1 MQNLYN
7 TRDDH
12 FSKLEDAEFS
22 VFIDDDFHINLLI
35 LSKKSIVDGKVK
47 NQESNVLLRVKPIS
61 RSHQI
66 RITDLVRQLAEE
78 FEEIG

>member
-12 FSKLEDAEFS
+12 FSKLDDAEIS
-22 VFIDDDFHINLLI
+22 VYIDDQGFINLLI
-35 LSKKSIVDGKVK
+35 LSKKSIVDGKVE
-47 NQESNVLLRVKPIS
+47 NQKGNVLLKVNPVS
-61 RSHQI
+61 RSHQL
-66 RITDLVRQLAEE
+66 RIVDLVRQLAEE

>member
-12 FSKLEDAEFS
+12 FSKLDYAEFS

-35 LSKKSIVDGKVK
+35 LSKKSIVDGKVE
-47 NQESNVLLRVKPIS
+47 NHEGNVLLRVKPIS
-61 RSHQI
+61 RSHQL
-66 RITDLVRQLAEE
+66 RIVDLVRQLAEE

>member
-1 MQNLYN
+1 MNLYN

-12 FSKLEDAEFS
+12 FSKLDNAEFS
-22 VFIDDDFHINLLI
+22 VFIDDEGFINLLI
-35 LSKKSIVDGKVK
+35 VSKKSIVDNKVIDE
-47 NQESNVLLRVKPIS
+47 ESNVILRVKPVS

-78 FEEIG
+78 FEEVE

>member
-12 FSKLEDAEFS
+12 FSKLDDAEIS
-22 VFIDDDFHINLLI
+22 VYIDDQGFINLLI
-35 LSKKSIVDGKVK
+35 LSKKSIIDGKVE
-47 NQESNVLLRVKPIS
+47 NQEGNVLLKVNPVSK
-61 RSHQI
+61 SHQL
-66 RITDLVRQLAEE
+66 RIVDLVRQLAEE